1 MGTALAKRLT
11 SVPAEKGPP
20 GISIM
25 SNVNIKQYY
34 STKRKRDVVT
44 FMAIVFFGALIIF
57 QLYITIIFPIQ
68 LRHQQLLIAEM
79 EKDEMYEQID
89 RIREAVRRTRGKDS
103 IQIGEINLLTG
114 VMDQFALHV
123 REHGKEMTP
132 EQVNGL
138 RTELRRYELVILGW
152 NYGNRRTL
160 FPEETTRDVNSSL
173 EEFFGDMDSG
183 RQIDFD
189 KDTSFSKYIKSNRE
203 IKYHIIPN
211 ELDTSP
217 NAKKIEN
224 EIVNSH

>member
-1 MGTALAKRLT
+1 
-11 SVPAEKGPP
+11 
-20 GISIM
+20 M

-44 FMAIVFFGALIIF
+44 LMAIIFFGALIVF

-89 RIREAVRRTRGKDS
+89 RIREAVRRTKGKNPS
-103 IQIGEINLLTG
+103 QTGEINLVTG

-160 FPEETTRDVNSSL
+160 FPEETTRDVKSSL

-183 RQIDFD
+183 RQIDLD

-211 ELDTSP
+211 ELDTAP
-217 NAKKIEN
+217 DAKKIEN